1 MTLTLHPTPFT
12 HVNGYYYIITSS
24 GGRSTLRHF
33 SSRSID
39 SATPKVSAAF
49 FLHPRRHLPG
59 SLRLLPGKA
68 FGDEG
73 FLWVDKT
80 HPRPVA
86 GRPALISRRPSGT
99 LFRSKF
105 WNLRPTLPR
114 PGEVLCHRRCQEVFG
129 GASVQFLEW
138 LVPLDPR
145 TAIFRGYF
153 EPRAGAHPFPE
164 LQQRLHGRCHRQQ
177 RWLGGFLY
185 NAGHFRPAA
194 SAPDQWSGPMV
205 ALVFLHS
212 SVNLPL
218 LRQLQRWLG
227 GFLEETILTTKQQ
240 QPSGYASLR
249 LEEPGELARLVLLAE
264 SFAMKPKRRELLAQL
279 SLRALRRPLLPPAR
293 HYSPGGSSE
302 ADQALLLGRWEA
314 AGNLHLRRDFR
325 GPYPRLGGFAL
336 ALGGSREN
344 LGGFLRRW
352 GGALHRFPAEEYE
365 PLRH

>member
-59 SLRLLPGKA
+59 SLRLLPGKV

-99 LFRSKF
+99 LFRSKL

-177 RWLGGFLY
+177 SWFAGFVSST
-185 NAGHFRPAA
+185 GDFKPAA
-194 SAPDQWSGPMV
+194 SAPDPWSGPV
-205 ALVFLHS
+205 AALVFLRFS
-212 SVNLPL
+212 GDLPL

-227 GFLEETILTTKQQ
+227 GSLEEVLNPRKLA
-240 QPSGYASLR
+240 SGCFILR
-249 LEEPGELARLVLLAE
+249 LEEPGELARLILLVE
-264 SFAMKPKRRELLAQL
+264 SFAMKPKQRELLTQL

-293 HYSPGGSSE
+293 RYSPGGSGE

-336 ALGGSREN
+336 ARGGSEET

-352 GGALHRFPAEEYE
+352 GGALHRFPAEEHE